1 MANKCR
7 CGALTLGGENRG
19 VFCEGPLL
27 DAVQRSKMFPDCK
40 HFVDMSCIFT
50 PAQTLADFDMFSNCR
65 KNDGSLRFLQM
76 FVEKHFN
83 DPGSE
88 LEPWDPPDW
97 KAQPSF
103 LIRISDPEIKHFGS
117 DVNRLWRQLGR
128 RIKDEVKENPD
139 HYSILYTPN
148 PFIVPSSDCREYRY
162 WDSFWIVRGLL
173 QCGMHQTAR
182 GMIDNYLSLVEQ
194 YGFVPGCGRIYCSGR
209 SNPPLLI
216 MMVKAYVEV
225 TRDEKYA
232 LRSLPLLETEYDT
245 FISKHSVQVKGK
257 TMYQYRDSSAGPRPE
272 AYREDLESVASI
284 KCPVSREVMYT
295 ELKSASE
302 SGMDFSSRWFVT
314 ADGSN
319 EGTLRDTKTS
329 AIVPVELNA
338 IVFRSGKIL
347 AEFNRKAGNTQK
359 AEEYQD
365 KACALVKAI
374 RDNLW
379 NAQAGIWLDYD
390 LVNNKPRNYF
400 CCTNFAPLWARAFP
414 LVDTDKVS
422 KGVMQY
428 IRINQLDE
436 QYGGVPH
443 TMNKESGQKW
453 DYPNVFPP
461 MMFLVVEGLDNLGTP
476 QAKAMS
482 KRWAHRWVKSNYAA
496 YKYESFMFEKYFCE
510 EFGTSGG
517 ASPEHT
523 PVGYG
528 WTNGVVIE
536 FLCKYGK
543 DISLADDLDEGCKC
557 KARGAKTAGGN
568 EYIITSEANMEEQPS
583 KKSCVCGAPST
594 VGTTSNKSST
604 GTSTRNSVSNGNQK
618 QQQTDDDCTCGI
630 AQKQRAQA
638 QHGADGTCSCG
649 PGAHQQM
656 QSNNCGPQKQQQS
669 QTQMQRSQLGQQ
681 GADCACGARSQHQ
694 PQQKS
699 QQQFQ
704 GNSAGSCGICGS
716 QKPQQ
721 SQAQMQRS
729 QMGKHGADCSCGAKP
744 QQQQHGLLGRGAPSA
759 ASCGVCETHKH
770 QQSQTQMQRSS
781 ADQDCSG
788 VAGSQQA
795 QQGILGMQH
804 DPDCPCSGQQQ
815 KGAGLIVVPRQ
826 QPLKDDDCEC
836 SMDEREL
843 QQMQQQ
849 QKQQDCKQQQ
859 RQQQQE
865 NQRLQQQLECEQKQQ
880 DCTSKPQ
887 PQDCSQHLKSQ
898 QQTEGPC
905 GCMDEEDARE
915 QHDQGHYF
923 PVTDKED
930 EGCSA
935 EETPRDSGC
944 DGCGRDDCPD
954 SPQEDSGCNGGQ
966 EKVQPVPIPQCAQP
980 KPQQYAAPDD
990 CGCSA
995 GQGQGRAPPAAPPT
1009 TSICPHC
1016 GGITTESQT
1025 NWHSTH
1031 SVGTNRPSFP
1041 HDDDCECS
1049 KVGGG
1054 AGGQQMRA
1062 MGVQSGHSKGVMA
1075 SGGGPECGP
1084 CKAHMPSDYAAGHGP
1099 KPFYNKQFPLADPVS
1114 TAEACPTTSEPIK
1127 KKKCCNCDEK
1137 EDE

>member
-7 CGALTLGGENRG
+7 CGAQTLGGENRG

-27 DAVQRSKMFPDCK
+27 DAVQRSKMFPCCK

-50 PAQTLADFDMFSNCR
+50 PAQTLADFDMFSHCR

-83 DPGSE
+83 DPGSD
-88 LEPWDPPDW
+88 LEPWTPPDW

-103 LIRISDPEIKHFGS
+103 LIRISDPEIKQFGS
-117 DVNRLWRQLGR
+117 DVNRLWKQLGR
-128 RIKDEVKENPD
+128 RVKDEVKESPD
-139 HYSILYTPN
+139 QYSILYVPN

-162 WDSFWIVRGLL
+162 WESFWIVRGLL

-182 GMIDNYLSLVEQ
+182 GMIDNYLSLVQQ

-232 LRSLPLLETEYDT
+232 ISSLPLLETEYET
-245 FISKHSVQVKGK
+245 FVSKHSVQVKGK

-284 KCPVSREVMYT
+284 QSPVSREVMYT

-302 SGMDFSSRWFVT
+302 SGMEFSSRWFVT

-319 EGTLRDTKTS
+319 QGSLRDTKTS

-359 AEEYQD
+359 ADEYQD
-365 KACALVKAI
+365 KACGLVKAI
-374 RDNLW
+374 RDILW

-422 KGVMQY
+422 KGVMHY
-428 IRINQLDE
+428 IRSNNLDE

-443 TMNKESGQKW
+443 TMNTEAGQKW

-543 DISLADDLDEGCKC
+543 EIRLADDLDEGCKC
-557 KARGAKTAGGN
+557 KARGAKTAGRN
-568 EYIITSEANMEEQPS
+568 EYIITSEANMDEQPS
-583 KKSCVCGAPST
+583 KKSCVCGAAAST
-594 VGTTSNKSST
+594 VGATSI
-604 GTSTRNSVSNGNQK
+604 TRNSASSGQQK
-618 QQQTDDDCTCGI
+618 QQQTEDDCSCGI
-630 AQKQRAQA
+630 AQKQRSQA
-638 QHGADGTCSCG
+638 QQGQPGAEGNCSCG
-649 PGAHQQM
+649 PGAHQQ
-656 QSNNCGPQKQQQS
+656 QTRTQQQQTHGADCSQNQQQQQKSQQQLQGNCGVCGSQKQQQS
-669 QTQMQRSQLGQQ
+669 QVQMQRSQVQNQQGQH
-681 GADCACGARSQHQ
+681 GADCACGARSQQ
-694 PQQKS
+694 QQQQKS

-704 GNSAGSCGICGS
+704 A
-716 QKPQQ
+716 K
-721 SQAQMQRS
+721 
-729 QMGKHGADCSCGAKP
+729 DCSAK
-744 QQQQHGLLGRGAPSA
+744 GAPSA
-759 ASCGVCETHKH
+759 ASCVVCGSQKH
-770 QQSQTQMQRSS
+770 QQSQTQMQQRNM
-781 ADQDCSG
+781 G
-788 VAGSQQA
+788 
-795 QQGILGMQH
+795 LQH
-804 DPDCPCSGQQQ
+804 DPDCPCAGQQQ
-815 KGAGLIVVPRQ
+815 KMGGLIVVPGPK
-826 QPLKDDDCEC
+826 QPLNDDDCEC
-836 SMDEREL
+836 SVDERQL

-849 QKQQDCKQQQ
+849 QKQQDCVQQQ

-865 NQRLQQQLECEQKQQ
+865 QQRQQQQLQYEQRQE

-887 PQDCSQHLKSQ
+887 PQDCSQQLKSNQ
-898 QQTEGPC
+898 QSEGAC
-905 GCMDEEDARE
+905 GCMDEEDRAE
-915 QHDQGHYF
+915 QQGQDPLLTGHYF
-923 PVTDKED
+923 PVADKQD
-930 EGCSA
+930 DGCSQKEA
-935 EETPRDSGC
+935 PQDTDAGC
-944 DGCGRDDCPD
+944 DGCGKDDCPD
-954 SPQEDSGCNGGQ
+954 PQQDDCGCNGE
-966 EKVQPVPIPQCAQP
+966 EKAPQAALPECAQS
-980 KPQQYAAPDD
+980 KPQQYEAVDD
-990 CGCSA
+990 CGCGAGQSQ
-995 GQGQGRAPPAAPPT
+995 GQGQGKGAAAQPPPPPP

-1016 GGITTESQT
+1016 GGITTEPQT
-1025 NWHSTH
+1025 AWQSTH
-1031 SVGTNRPSFP
+1031 SVGTNRPSVP
-1041 HDDDCECS
+1041 QDDDCECS
-1049 KVGGG
+1049 KGG
-1054 AGGQQMRA
+1054 ANAAGQQMRA
-1062 MGVQSGHSKGVMA
+1062 LQSGPSKTTA
-1075 SGGGPECGP
+1075 SGAPECGP
-1084 CKAHMPSDYAAGHGP
+1084 CKPQVPSDYPAGHGP
-1099 KPFYNKQFPLADPVS
+1099 KPLHNKQFPLADPLS
-1114 TAEACPTTSEPIK
+1114 TAGACPPKTEVTK

-1137 EDE
+1137 EEE